1 MSVGENIRVARMH
14 AGMTQKDVAD
24 ALDMNRASISKM
36 ENGAIDVSISQ
47 LEKTASAL
55 GVNAVDLLE
64 GNRVVDLTTGQKI
77 KIARKKANLKQGE
90 LGNAI
95 GVSASMIAQWENDAR
110 NPKKE
115 SLSKIA
121 TVLGVD
127 VSDLLGYT
135 IELKKEK
142 LAIKNYGGRV
152 DGTAFYTKATAT
164 ITVAWPEDNVTC
176 SNCSLC
182 RYEHVWRS
190 YRCGVT
196 QEILPR
202 PHQGI
207 HDTCPFLPD
216 LEKQA
221 ERSE

>member
-1 MSVGENIRVARMH
+1 MA
-14 AGMTQKDVAD
+14 AGMTQKGLAD
-24 ALDMNRASISKM
+24 ALDMSKASMSKM
-36 ENGAIDVSISQ
+36 ENGTRCVSMSQ
-47 LEKTASAL
+47 LEKIASVL
-55 GVNAVDLLE
+55 GVKAADLLE
-64 GNRVVDLTTGQKI
+64 GNRVGELTTGQRI
-77 KIARKKANLKQGE
+77 KLARKKAGLTQAELAARLNIPYQE
-90 LGNAI
+90 LG
-95 GVSASMIAQWENDAR
+95 QWELDHR

-115 SLSKIA
+115 NIAKIA
-121 TVLGVD
+121 AALGID

-135 IELKKEK
+135 AEPKKEK
-142 LAIKNYGGRV
+142 LAIKNYAGRV

-216 LEKQA
+216 LEKHA

>member
-1 MSVGENIRVARMH
+1 M
-14 AGMTQKDVAD
+14 K
-24 ALDMNRASISKM
+24 
-36 ENGAIDVSISQ
+36 
-47 LEKTASAL
+47 
-55 GVNAVDLLE
+55 
-64 GNRVVDLTTGQKI
+64 
-77 KIARKKANLKQGE
+77 
-90 LGNAI
+90 
-95 GVSASMIAQWENDAR
+95 
-110 NPKKE
+110 
-115 SLSKIA
+115 
-121 TVLGVD
+121 
-127 VSDLLGYT
+127 
-135 IELKKEK
+135 
-142 LAIKNYGGRV
+142 V

-221 ERSE
+221 ERSEECSEI